1 LQGVIRFLQE
11 GNNMSVIEKMQEI
24 VANEQAAKINGVL
37 VDLFTASAVVQI
49 YDQVSDANKAKM
61 QDMSAE
67 KLANVAYKLMG
78 AA

>member
-1 LQGVIRFLQE
+1 M
-11 GNNMSVIEKMQEI
+11 NVIEKMQGI
-24 VANEQAAKINGVL
+24 VADMQAAEIDGVL

-49 YDQVSDANKAKM
+49 YAKVNDVNKAKM

-67 KLANVAYKLMG
+67 QLANVAYKLMG

>member
-1 LQGVIRFLQE
+1 MQGVIRFLQE

>member
-1 LQGVIRFLQE
+1 
-11 GNNMSVIEKMQEI
+11 MSVIEKMQEI

>member
-1 LQGVIRFLQE
+1 M
-11 GNNMSVIEKMQEI
+11 NVIEKMQEV
-24 VANEQAAKINGVL
+24 VANKQAAEVNGVL
-37 VDLFTASAVVQI
+37 VDLFTASAVVQV
-49 YDQVSDANKAKM
+49 YDMVNDANKAKM